1 MTGRVSPAPAS
12 NFHASVV
19 AFGRNCGVLI
29 SGPSGAGKSR
39 LALALMER
47 GAQLVSDD
55 QVMLCADG
63 GQLYARPPHT
73 IAGRIEARGLGLLQV
88 PHCRLAR
95 VKLVVELGA
104 DPTCAKSL
112 KRLPD
117 PARTTLAGVS
127 LDCLTGVPDTWF
139 ARALATQLIHRA
151 SHPVQ
156 TE

>member
-39 LALALMER
+39 LALALMEH

-63 GQLYARPPHT
+63 GQLYARPPRT
-73 IAGRIEARGLGLLQV
+73 IAGMIEARGLGLLQV

-95 VKLVVELGA
+95 VELVVQLGD
-104 DPTCAKSL
+104 DPSRSATL

-117 PARTTLAGVS
+117 PARTTLAGVT
-127 LDCLTGVPDTWF
+127 LDCVTGVAESWF
-139 ARALATQLIHRA
+139 ARALATQLKHRA